1 MNILVAGGA
10 GYIGSVLTAA
20 LVNSGHTVTVLDNL
34 STGHRNAVHPAATF
48 VHGSITDKAAVGT
61 ACKNGIDVTMH
72 FAAFI
77 EVGESVD
84 NPSKYYENNVNG
96 SRLFFDNL
104 RASGVTRLV
113 FSSTAAVYGE
123 PEQIPLTETSTLR
136 PANPYGWT
144 KRIVEQILADYDRAY
159 GFRSVSLRYFN
170 ASGAA
175 GDFGED
181 HRPESHLIPR
191 IFESVIEG
199 REVRVFGND
208 YDTPDGSC
216 IRDYIHVSDLAQ
228 AHFFAASYLMGNN
241 SSNCFN
247 LGTGHGFSV
256 LDVIDTVSRV
266 IGRPVPFTIVPRRPG
281 DTARLVASHE
291 KAQTTFGWGK
301 SLLPLEII
309 VESAWRWKTRFPKG
323 YGD

>member
-10 GYIGSVLTAA
+10 GYIGSVLTAE

-34 STGHRNAVHPAATF
+34 STGHLNAVHPAATF
-48 VHGSITDKAAVGT
+48 VHGDITDKAAVGG
-61 ACKNGIDVTMH
+61 ACRNGIDVAMH

-84 NPSKYYENNVNG
+84 NPAKYYANNVNG
-96 SRLFFDNL
+96 ARLFFDNL
-104 RASGVTRLV
+104 RAAGVTRLV

-123 PEQIPLTETSTLR
+123 PEHIPLTETSALR

-170 ASGAA
+170 AGGATV
-175 GDFGED
+175 DFGED

-199 REVRVFGND
+199 REIRVFGDD

-216 IRDYIHVSDLAQ
+216 VRDYIHVSDLAQ
-228 AHFFAASYLMGNN
+228 AHILAASYLMNVN
-241 SSNCFN
+241 SSECFN
-247 LGTGHGFSV
+247 LGTGRGFSV

-281 DTARLVASHE
+281 DTARLVASPE
-291 KAQTTFGWGK
+291 KARTTLGWGN
-301 SLLPLEII
+301 SLLPLETI